1 MRSAVD
7 AQGALLPVLRQGAVR
22 LVLPLADDEQ
32 PWRGNPAQWVLFE
45 GGTAYVLPP
54 RMDLTDLFPG
64 LDDSSLIFGK
74 GMDDNVRLGHVGMV
88 EPQQVLER
96 LAPAALL
103 PQTAC
108 FQNGICLK
116 AVSYHRQQLAPGEP
130 FALDLH
136 WTVQNPVADD
146 FIMFVHLLD
155 GDGQSVA
162 GVNAYPLE
170 HAYRT
175 YEC

>member
-1 MRSAVD
+1 MST
-7 AQGALLPVLRQGAVR
+7 GANNIRVLLAKV
-22 LVLPLADDEQ
+22 
-32 PWRGNPAQWVLFE
+32 
-45 GGTAYVLPP
+45 
-54 RMDLTDLFPG
+54 G
-64 LDDSSLIFGK
+64 LDGHDRGVKIVARCLRDA
-74 GMDDNVRLGHVGMV
+74 GMEVIYIGLHRT
-88 EPQQVLER
+88 
-96 LAPAALL
+96 APAALL
-103 PQTAC
+103 PQAAC
-108 FQNGICLK
+108 FQTGICLK

-146 FIMFVHLLD
+146 FIMVVHLLD